1 MVVTQ
6 SAASTVTLGNG
17 PQKRGG
23 VPVADRD
30 EVQTAR
36 WQAIRERV
44 GMYLRGMRLQ
54 SGATSQA
61 RLSID
66 LEALGYRM
74 TQSMVSR
81 YEQGIL
87 DAPLSL
93 ERLAGW
99 ALCCQGLSAPMF
111 MDLMSLAG
119 FHLPWSIGDLQRF
132 DELLVRYRALALP
145 DQVVLRRSLLWHVL
159 GLRVNADI
167 DGNGREP
174 IHPGANTDRQAAG
187 FALKGSG

>member
-1 MVVTQ
+1 M
-6 SAASTVTLGNG
+6 
-17 PQKRGG
+17 
-23 VPVADRD
+23 ADRD

-44 GMYLRGMRLQ
+44 GMYLRGLRLQ

-61 RLSID
+61 RLSTD

-111 MDLMSLAG
+111 MDLMSLVG

-132 DELLVRYRALALP
+132 DQLLIRYRALSLP
-145 DQVVLRRSLLWHVL
+145 DQVVFRRSLLWHVL
-159 GLRVNADI
+159 GLRANEHV
-167 DGNGREP
+167 DGGAGAP
-174 IHPGANTDRQAAG
+174 CHPGASTARQSEG
-187 FALKGSG
+187 LTLKASG

>member
-1 MVVTQ
+1 MVVTKGAT
-6 SAASTVTLGNG
+6 SPVTPVNS

-30 EVQTAR
+30 EVQTVR

-44 GMYLRGMRLQ
+44 GMHLRGLRLQ

-93 ERLAGW
+93 ERLSGW
-99 ALCCQGLSAPMF
+99 ALCCQGLSAPLF
-111 MDLMSLAG
+111 MDLMALAG

-145 DQVVLRRSLLWHVL
+145 DQVVFRRSLLWHVL

-174 IHPGANTDRQAAG
+174 IHPGANTDRQAEG

>member
-1 MVVTQ
+1 M
-6 SAASTVTLGNG
+6 
-17 PQKRGG
+17 
-23 VPVADRD
+23 ADRD

-36 WQAIRERV
+36 WKAIRERV
-44 GMYLRGMRLQ
+44 GMYLRSLRLQ

-111 MDLMSLAG
+111 MDLMSLVG

-132 DELLVRYRALALP
+132 DELLVRYRALPLP
-145 DQVVLRRSLLWHVL
+145 DQVVFRRSLLWHVL
-159 GLRVNADI
+159 GLRANADV
-167 DGNGREP
+167 NGTSGEP
-174 IHPGANTDRQAAG
+174 THPGADTVRQAAG
-187 FALKGSG
+187 LALKGSG

>member
-1 MVVTQ
+1 M
-6 SAASTVTLGNG
+6 
-17 PQKRGG
+17 
-23 VPVADRD
+23 ADRD

-36 WQAIRERV
+36 WQAIREQV
-44 GMYLRGMRLQ
+44 GMHLRGLRLQ

-61 RLSID
+61 RLSTD

-111 MDLMSLAG
+111 MDLMSLVG
-119 FHLPWSIGDLQRF
+119 FSLPWSIGDFERF
-132 DELLVRYRALALP
+132 DQLLVRYRALPLP
-145 DQVVLRRSLLWHVL
+145 DQIVFRRSLLWHVL
-159 GLRVNADI
+159 GLSVTTKD
-167 DGNGREP
+167 D
-174 IHPGANTDRQAAG
+174 
-187 FALKGSG
+187 GSGGEPCYRSANGSGRPAGVSVRASG